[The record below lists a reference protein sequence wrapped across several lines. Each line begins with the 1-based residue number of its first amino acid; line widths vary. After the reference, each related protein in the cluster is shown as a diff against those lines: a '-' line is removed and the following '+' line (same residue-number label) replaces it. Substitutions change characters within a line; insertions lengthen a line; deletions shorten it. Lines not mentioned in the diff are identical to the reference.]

1 MQTIGLRIILKR
13 IKAIRFLLADKT
25 VPKRKKA
32 LVIFGIIY
40 LFLPTDLIPAI
51 LFPFGILDD
60 LILWIFIIWH
70 LKDEL
75 DSYWLGDKSEDLSKK
90 FHSSDVIDGV
100 DFSVEDDGS
109 SNKKDEK
116 NDKDDGKNDDK

>member
-1 MQTIGLRIILKR
+1 M
-13 IKAIRFLLADKT
+13 
-25 VPKRKKA
+25 
-32 LVIFGIIY
+32 
-40 LFLPTDLIPAI
+40 PTDLIPAI